1 MSVSSP
7 SHQTLS
13 LMLVFHNIIS
23 RSTDATAGLVSFLI
37 DSEQTRSLRAEPLL
51 SHVASVPL
59 SRLSFKS
66 PIACLSA
73 VLSRCLE
80 PFWHWA
86 SFGEGDIA
94 GSNDLEG
101 KDKFHSKVFR
111 LAACWRCGS
120 DGDIN
125 LYFYLWGKKKREV
138 AFRVILQKIH
148 FFGVMHSKVDWIDL
162 IDWFIYGSFTSLFH
176 LFLYIFSLRRCI
188 WV

>member
-1 MSVSSP
+1 
-7 SHQTLS
+7 
-13 LMLVFHNIIS
+13 MLVFHNIIS
-23 RSTDATAGLVSFLI
+23 RSTATTARLVSFLI

-125 LYFYLWGKKKREV
+125 LYFYLWVKKREV

-148 FFGVMHSKVDWIDL
+148 FRRYAFKGGLNRTDWL
-162 IDWFIYGSFTSLFH
+162 VYLWQLFFIVSFISLH
-176 LFLYIFSLRRCI
+176 LLSP
-188 WV
+188 